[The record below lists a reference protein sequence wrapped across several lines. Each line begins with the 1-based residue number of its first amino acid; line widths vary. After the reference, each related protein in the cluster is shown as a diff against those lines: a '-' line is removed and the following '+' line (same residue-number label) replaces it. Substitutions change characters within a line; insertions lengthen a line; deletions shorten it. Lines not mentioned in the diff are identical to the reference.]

1 MKEINEGLFKDKYQR
16 YKDAV
21 IGVLKTRGISALAL
35 GHYLDEY
42 CRDFFT
48 DNISADNCA
57 ASIAEDMIAKEKA
70 TVSEAMRIMREH
82 GYRVKPYKK

>member
-16 YKDAV
+16 YKAAV
-21 IGVLKTRGISALAL
+21 INILKSRGINALTL
-35 GHYLDEY
+35 GHYLDTY

-48 DNISADNCA
+48 DKMSANDCA
-57 ASIAEDMIAKEKA
+57 TSIAEDRIAKEKA
-70 TVSEAMRIMREH
+70 MVSEAMRIMREH